1 MNILV
6 EDPPKDSTSIHSSNK
21 EKDVSQE
28 DTTKK
33 GSNSKDNKSS
43 LMTTTETT
51 TLQKLNNEKF
61 KNDFQI
67 KREIFYSQN
76 LPNKTHKVNKSIA
89 SANKFDINFPGF
101 EKEVQDVSQYINE
114 SNKGQEVIVNISQ
127 LELDKSMIKG
137 IENMETIFK
146 NTENDLI
153 ESDKRL
159 STEMSYDIKSNTNT
173 SEEKKSGLNL
183 SVIPSETKTKDNV
196 KLIKTDVKNNKSKK
210 YKWIRICVFFIL
222 IITVGGIGIKFL
234 VK

>member
-1 MNILV
+1 MNVLV
-6 EDPPKDSTSIHSSNK
+6 EAAPKDSSSVHSSNP
-21 EKDVSQE
+21 ENEVSQE
-28 DTTKK
+28 ETKK
-33 GSNSKDNKSS
+33 RANSKENKSS

-51 TLQKLNNEKF
+51 TLQRLNNEKF

-76 LPNKTHKVNKSIA
+76 LTNKTHKVNKSIA
-89 SANKFDINFPGF
+89 SINKFDINFPGF
-101 EKEVQDVSQYINE
+101 EREVQDVSQYINE
-114 SNKGQEVIVNISQ
+114 SNKDQDVIVNISQ
-127 LELDKSMIKG
+127 LDLDRSMIKG

-159 STEMSYDIKSNTNT
+159 STEMSYDMKSNTNKN
-173 SEEKKSGLNL
+173 EEKKSGLNL
-183 SVIPSETKTKDNV
+183 SVNHSDTKTKDKV
-196 KLIKTDVKNNKSKK
+196 KLIKTDINKNNKSKK
-210 YKWIRICVFFIL
+210 YKWIIISVIFIL

>member
-1 MNILV
+1 MNVLV
-6 EDPPKDSTSIHSSNK
+6 EAAPKDSSSVHSSNP
-21 EKDVSQE
+21 ENEVSQE
-28 DTTKK
+28 ETKK
-33 GSNSKDNKSS
+33 RANSKGNKSS

-76 LPNKTHKVNKSIA
+76 LTNKTHKVNKSIA
-89 SANKFDINFPGF
+89 SINKFDINFPGF
-101 EKEVQDVSQYINE
+101 EREVQDVSQYINE
-114 SNKGQEVIVNISQ
+114 SNKDQDVIVNISQ
-127 LELDKSMIKG
+127 LDLDRSMIKG

-159 STEMSYDIKSNTNT
+159 STEMSYDIKSNTNKN
-173 SEEKKSGLNL
+173 EEKKSGLNL
-183 SVIPSETKTKDNV
+183 SVNHSDTKTKDKV
-196 KLIKTDVKNNKSKK
+196 KLIKTDINKNNKSKK
-210 YKWIRICVFFIL
+210 YKWMIISVIFIL
-222 IITVGGIGIKFL
+222 VITVGGIGIKLL

>member
-1 MNILV
+1 MNVLV
-6 EDPPKDSTSIHSSNK
+6 EAAPKDSSSVHSSNP
-21 EKDVSQE
+21 ENEVSQE
-28 DTTKK
+28 ETKK
-33 GSNSKDNKSS
+33 RAKSKENKSS

-76 LPNKTHKVNKSIA
+76 LTNKTHKVNKSIA
-89 SANKFDINFPGF
+89 SINKFDINFPGF
-101 EKEVQDVSQYINE
+101 EREVQDVSQYINE
-114 SNKGQEVIVNISQ
+114 SNKDQDVIVNISQ
-127 LELDKSMIKG
+127 LDLDRSMIKG

-159 STEMSYDIKSNTNT
+159 STEMSYDIKSNTNKN
-173 SEEKKSGLNL
+173 EEKKSGLNL
-183 SVIPSETKTKDNV
+183 SVNHSDTKTKDKV
-196 KLIKTDVKNNKSKK
+196 KLIKTDISKNNKSKK
-210 YKWIRICVFFIL
+210 YKWIIISVIFIL
-222 IITVGGIGIKFL
+222 IITVGGIGIKLL

>member
-1 MNILV
+1 MNVLV
-6 EDPPKDSTSIHSSNK
+6 EASPKDSSSVHSSNQ
-21 EKDVSQE
+21 ENEVSQE
-28 DTTKK
+28 ETKK
-33 GSNSKDNKSS
+33 RANSKENKSS

-76 LPNKTHKVNKSIA
+76 LTNKTHKVNKSIA
-89 SANKFDINFPGF
+89 SINKFDINFPGF
-101 EKEVQDVSQYINE
+101 EREVQDVSQYINE
-114 SNKGQEVIVNISQ
+114 SNKDQDVIVNISQ
-127 LELDKSMIKG
+127 LDLDRSMIKG

-159 STEMSYDIKSNTNT
+159 STEMSYDMKSNTNKN
-173 SEEKKSGLNL
+173 EEKKSGLNL
-183 SVIPSETKTKDNV
+183 SVNHSDTKTKDKV
-196 KLIKTDVKNNKSKK
+196 KLIKTDINKNNKTKK
-210 YKWIRICVFFIL
+210 YKWIIISVIFIL
-222 IITVGGIGIKFL
+222 IIAVGGIGIKFL